1 MLTSTQF
8 QSWFKTWTKTILL
21 FFYNWAKTILF
32 YFFLLN
38 YTRKSR
44 SYKYCLVKN
53 DFFFCH
59 DNLIIGCVYLFYII
73 TSCMHL
79 FKHEDEW
86 KAWFALTIS
95 LLLLLCFIKYKKC
108 FHLQMF
114 HSVLWSKYNL
124 MRMYA
129 IWIPSKDIQGWVGK
143 RTKYPNPN
151 DPQVKPQWL
160 SSDQKTQQK
169 VLLAS

>member
-1 MLTSTQF
+1 M
-8 QSWFKTWTKTILL
+8 I
-21 FFYNWAKTILF
+21 
-32 YFFLLN
+32 
-38 YTRKSR
+38 
-44 SYKYCLVKN
+44 
-53 DFFFCH
+53 FFFCH

-79 FKHEDEW
+79 FKHGDEW
-86 KAWFALTIS
+86 KAWYFFGYRMKSMICINHFITFAP
-95 LLLLLCFIKYKKC
+95 LCFIKYKKC

-151 DPQVKPQWL
+151 DSQVKH
-160 SSDQKTQQK
+160 SSHRGCHLIKRHSRMC
-169 VLLAS
+169 L